1 MLRYAAFRLLATIPT
16 LFLVALIVFG
26 LIRLVP
32 GDPASIMIG
41 DSADP
46 DMIEQVR
53 KSLGLDKPLPV
64 QFAVWLGN
72 LLDGDFGRSITTGE
86 EILPAMLTRLRV
98 TAGVVLSSIVVA
110 LLFALPAG
118 IYAAWRQNSRVDFTI
133 VTGVIVCLS
142 IPSFWVGILLMLL
155 FGVHLHWLPVVGYV
169 SMADNFVGGVRYLI
183 LPVAALVLHEMGTV
197 ARMTRSSTIEVL
209 RLDYITHAR
218 AKGAPEGRV
227 LWKHAFPNAFAPT
240 LTVVGLLLGH
250 MLGGVA
256 VIETVFTLPGL
267 GRFLVDAISSR
278 DYPVIQ
284 GCLLLVAL
292 IRVLVNLLVDLL
304 YPLFDPRVRL

>member
-1 MLRYAAFRLLATIPT
+1 MLRYAALRLLATIPT
-16 LFLVALIVFG
+16 LFLVAVIVFG

-53 KSLGLDKPLPV
+53 KSLGLDKPVLV
-64 QFAVWLGN
+64 QFFVWLGN
-72 LLDGDFGRSITTGE
+72 LLEGDFGRSITTGE
-86 EILPAMLTRLRV
+86 DILPAMLTRLRV
-98 TAGVVLSSIVVA
+98 TAGVVLASIVVA

-118 IYAAWRQNSRVDFTI
+118 IYAAWRQNSRVDFAI
-133 VTGVIVCLS
+133 VTGVIVALS
-142 IPSFWVGILLMLL
+142 VPSFWVGILLMLV
-155 FGVHLHWLPVVGYV
+155 FGVNLHWLPVVGYV
-169 SMADNFVGGVRYLI
+169 SIGDDFINGVRYLI
-183 LPVAALVLHEMGTV
+183 LPVAALVMVEMGTV

-218 AKGAPEGRV
+218 AKGAPESRV

-240 LTVVGLLLGH
+240 LTVIGLLLGH

-292 IRVLVNLLVDLL
+292 IRVMVNLLVDLL

>member
-1 MLRYAAFRLLATIPT
+1 MLRYAALRLLATIPT
-16 LFLVALIVFG
+16 LFLVAVIVFG

-53 KSLGLDKPLPV
+53 KSLGLDKPVPV
-64 QFAVWLGN
+64 QFFVWLGN
-72 LLDGDFGRSITTGE
+72 LLEGDFGRSITTGE
-86 EILPAMLTRLRV
+86 DILPAMLTRLRV
-98 TAGVVLSSIVVA
+98 TAGVVLASIVVA
-110 LLFALPAG
+110 LTFALPAG
-118 IYAAWRQNSRVDFTI
+118 IYAAWRQNSRVDFAI
-133 VTGVIVCLS
+133 VTGVIVALS
-142 IPSFWVGILLMLL
+142 VPSFWVGILLMLV
-155 FGVHLHWLPVVGYV
+155 FGVSLHWLPVVGYV
-169 SMADNFVGGVRYLI
+169 SMGDDFVNGVRYLI
-183 LPVAALVLHEMGTV
+183 LPVAALVLVEMGTV

-218 AKGAPEGRV
+218 AKGAPESRV

-240 LTVVGLLLGH
+240 LTVIGLLLGH

-292 IRVLVNLLVDLL
+292 IRVMVNLLVDLL

>member
-1 MLRYAAFRLLATIPT
+1 MLRYASFRLLATIPT

-53 KSLGLDKPLPV
+53 HSLGLDKPLPV
-64 QFAVWLGN
+64 QFFVWLGN
-72 LLDGDFGRSITTGE
+72 LLRGDFGHSISTGE
-86 EILPAMLTRLRV
+86 EILPAMLTRLHV
-98 TAGVVLSSIVVA
+98 TAGVVLASIVVA

-118 IYAAWRQNSRVDFTI
+118 IYAAWRQNSRVDFAI
-133 VTGVIVCLS
+133 VTGVIICLS
-142 IPSFWVGILLMLL
+142 VPSFWVGILLMLV
-155 FGVHLHWLPVVGYV
+155 FGVNLHWLPVVGYV
-169 SMADNFVGGVRYLI
+169 SIGDNFINGVRYLI
-183 LPVAALVLHEMGTV
+183 LPVAALVLVEMGTV

-218 AKGAPEGRV
+218 AKGAPESRV

-292 IRVLVNLLVDLL
+292 IRVLVNLVVDLL

>member
-1 MLRYAAFRLLATIPT
+1 LRLLATIPT
-16 LFLVALIVFG
+16 LFLVALIVFS

-53 KSLGLDKPLPV
+53 RSLGLDKPLPV
-64 QFAVWLGN
+64 QFFVWLGN
-72 LLDGDFGRSITTGE
+72 LLQGDFGHSISTGE

-98 TAGVVLSSIVVA
+98 TTGVVLTSIVVA

-118 IYAAWRQNSRVDFTI
+118 IYAAWRQNSRVDFAI

-142 IPSFWVGILLMLL
+142 VPSFWVGILLMLV
-155 FGVHLHWLPVVGYV
+155 FGVNLHWLPVVGYV
-169 SMADNFVGGVRYLI
+169 SIGDDFINGVRYLI
-183 LPVAALVLHEMGTV
+183 LPVAALVLVEMGTV

-218 AKGAPEGRV
+218 AKGAPESRV

-292 IRVLVNLLVDLL
+292 IRVLVNLMVDLL

>member
-1 MLRYAAFRLLATIPT
+1 MLRYAALRLLATIPT
-16 LFLVALIVFG
+16 LFLVALIVFS

-53 KSLGLDKPLPV
+53 HSLGLDKPLPV
-64 QFAVWLGN
+64 QFFVWLGN
-72 LLDGDFGRSITTGE
+72 LLQGDFGHSISTGE
-86 EILPAMLTRLRV
+86 DILPAMVTRLRV
-98 TAGVVLSSIVVA
+98 TAGVVLASIVVA

-118 IYAAWRQNSRVDFTI
+118 IYAAWRQNSRVDFAI

-142 IPSFWVGILLMLL
+142 VPSFWVGILLMLV
-155 FGVHLHWLPVVGYV
+155 FGVNLHWLPVVGYV
-169 SMADNFVGGVRYLI
+169 SIGDDFINGVRYLI
-183 LPVAALVLHEMGTV
+183 LPVAALVLVEMGTV

-218 AKGAPEGRV
+218 AKGAPESRV

-240 LTVVGLLLGH
+240 LTVIGLLLGH

>member
-1 MLRYAAFRLLATIPT
+1 MLRYAALRLLATIPT
-16 LFLVALIVFG
+16 LFLVALIVFS

-64 QFAVWLGN
+64 QFFVWLGN
-72 LLDGDFGRSITTGE
+72 LLQGDFGHSITSGE
-86 EILPAMLTRLRV
+86 DILPAMLTRLRV
-98 TAGVVLSSIVVA
+98 TSGVVLASIVVA
-110 LLFALPAG
+110 LLLALPAG
-118 IYAAWRQNSRVDFTI
+118 IYAAWRQNSRADFAI

-142 IPSFWVGILLMLL
+142 VPSFWVGILLMLV
-155 FGVHLHWLPVVGYV
+155 FGVHLHWLPVVGYI
-169 SMADNFVGGVRYLI
+169 SIGDDFINGLRYLI
-183 LPVAALVLHEMGTV
+183 LPVAALVLVEMGTV

-218 AKGAPEGRV
+218 AKGAPESRV

-240 LTVVGLLLGH
+240 LTVIGLLLGH

-304 YPLFDPRVRL
+304 YPLFDPRVHL

>member
-1 MLRYAAFRLLATIPT
+1 MLRYASLRLLATIPT
-16 LFLVALIVFG
+16 LFLVALIVFS

-53 KSLGLDKPLPV
+53 HSLGLDKPLPV
-64 QFAVWLGN
+64 QFFVWLGN
-72 LLDGDFGRSITTGE
+72 LLQGDFGHSISTGE
-86 EILPAMLTRLRV
+86 DILPAMLTRLRV
-98 TAGVVLSSIVVA
+98 TAGVVLASIVVA

-118 IYAAWRQNSRVDFTI
+118 IYAAWRQNSRVDFAI

-142 IPSFWVGILLMLL
+142 VPSFWVGILLMLV
-155 FGVHLHWLPVVGYV
+155 FGVNLHWLPVVGYV
-169 SMADNFVGGVRYLI
+169 SIGDDFINGVRYLI
-183 LPVAALVLHEMGTV
+183 LPVAALVLVEMGTV

-218 AKGAPEGRV
+218 AKGAPESRV

-240 LTVVGLLLGH
+240 LTVIGLLLGH